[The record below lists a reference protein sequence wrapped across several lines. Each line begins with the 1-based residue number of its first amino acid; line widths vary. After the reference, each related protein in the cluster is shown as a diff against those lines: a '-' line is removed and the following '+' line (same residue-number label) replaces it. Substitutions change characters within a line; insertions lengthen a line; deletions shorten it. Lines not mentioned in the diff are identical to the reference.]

1 MTTRTAS
8 LDFRQSPSF
17 EELMQRTYKKVYNMA
32 YRLSGNAT
40 DAEDLTQEA
49 YFRALRS
56 FDTYEGD
63 KPFENWIFRIL
74 SRLFLDLLRY
84 RKRRVT
90 TVSYDAPIPQE
101 GEDNLYFDKADD
113 MPNPEENLFSTIV
126 GEQIEAALKTLSPDQ
141 RLIVLL
147 ADVEGMP
154 YKDIADIV
162 GAPIGTIRSRL
173 HRTHKALRRALLN
186 WEKANPNH
194 IGNLKLCGA
203 I

>member
-1 MTTRTAS
+1 MSTQTAS

-101 GEDNLYFDKADD
+101 GEDNLYFDKADET
-113 MPNPEENLFSTIV
+113 PNPEENLFNAIV
-126 GEQIEAALKTLSPDQ
+126 GEQMEAALKTLSPDQ

-173 HRTHKALRRALLN
+173 HRTHKALRRALVN